1 MFGIV
6 GSDKSN
12 AIVIFSSKL
21 LLKYFSKAV
30 LYDMLWMFPILLA
43 PLIGSLNY

>member
-12 AIVIFSSKL
+12 AIVIFSLKL
-21 LLKYFSKAV
+21 LLKYFSKAAV
-30 LYDMLWMFPILLA
+30 YDILWMFPIK
-43 PLIGSLNY
+43 